1 MSRKRLKSGDQDGPA
16 FLFGTICLRP
26 VIRTPMRR
34 RGCTA
39 VCGCTEV
46 VTAIRGKVWASDNGS
61 RRYFCQIL
69 VNTAAFLFFV
79 EIPPFSNLISP

>member
-34 RGCTA
+34 GCTA

-46 VTAIRGKVWASDNGS
+46 VTAIRGRVRESDNGS

-69 VNTAAFLFFV
+69 VNTVAFLFFV